1 MASTSATEVICTT
14 PTLAGEAPVVALAPA
29 AAAAAEAMAR
39 PTRKRKRNRNLTAAE
54 AAAVAA
60 VGSEAARE
68 ARAMRQRPRLRLG
81 RRHVRGYTRPGA
93 RTGGGGVHT
102 WTFPAVGSDQRGHP
116 LLATVG
122 CEKTACD
129 ALPWRTHLPGGGVT
143 SSRLVTRRRC
153 SPAGTPAPSLDC
165 RVQWRGMEV
174 GRDEIFCR
182 NLFSYMLNA
191 NMLRTR
197 GK

>member
-1 MASTSATEVICTT
+1 LASTSATEVICTT
-14 PTLAGEAPVVALAPA
+14 PTLAGEAPVVALAP

-102 WTFPAVGSDQRGHP
+102 WTFPAVGSDQRGI
-116 LLATVG
+116 L
-122 CEKTACD
+122 
-129 ALPWRTHLPGGGVT
+129 
-143 SSRLVTRRRC
+143 C
-153 SPAGTPAPSLDC
+153 SPPLDVRRPHAMRCLGGPTCQVEESPAPVSSPGAVARPLVRPRRLWTAEC
-165 RVQWRGMEV
+165 SGEEWKLEGTKFSA
-174 GRDEIFCR
+174 EICFHIC
-182 NLFSYMLNA
+182 
-191 NMLRTR
+191 
-197 GK
+197 